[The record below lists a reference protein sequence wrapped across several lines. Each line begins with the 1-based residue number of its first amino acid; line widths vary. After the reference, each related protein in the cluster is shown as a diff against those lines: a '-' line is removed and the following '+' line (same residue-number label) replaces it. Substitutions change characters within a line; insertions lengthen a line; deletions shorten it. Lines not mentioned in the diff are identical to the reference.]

1 MHFILGV
8 IAPKPYNPPKRM
20 YKRHILGMPTSPR
33 NDSCHPKLCCLSCTL
48 VTSTHPKYCF
58 RGQFFGLA
66 YPTRKFRN
74 LSRVYAPADTFTPV
88 VSNMVEIGCIGDRKK
103 QNAFWRYLMEPL
115 GAVPPPQKKIFF
127 YATAHCRPTLIFQV
141 SSKSV

>member
-1 MHFILGV
+1 
-8 IAPKPYNPPKRM
+8 M
-20 YKRHILGMPTSPR
+20 YKRHILGMSTSPR

-74 LSRVYAPADTFTPV
+74 LSRVYAPADTFMPV
-88 VSNMVEIGCIGDRKK
+88 VSKMVEIGCIGDRKK
-103 QNAFWRYLMEPL
+103 NKMRFLALFDGTPW
-115 GAVPPPQKKIFF
+115 GGSPPPKKKNFMQLRIVVPHLYSRF
-127 YATAHCRPTLIFQV
+127 YPNPFRFG
-141 SSKSV
+141 